1 MVLNIRT
8 MNTLLSF
15 CHYYFD
21 SFIIRLVFSRCEVSS
36 ISAQCHATYYSN
48 CICGL
53 LHDTW

>member
-1 MVLNIRT
+1 LL
-8 MNTLLSF
+8 TLLSF

-21 SFIIRLVFSRCEVSS
+21 GFIIRLVFSRCEMSS
-36 ISAQCHATYYSN
+36 ISAQYHATYYSN